1 MMKYEIF
8 KDVVENAVL
17 DYLPPEFQNSEL
29 HLKRVKKVNGMD
41 YDGLVVR
48 KEDTNVCPVI
58 NLTQL
63 YEDYKLSEDI
73 ELVTKN
79 AADIVLMAYDE
90 APENEYQ
97 DVLDEGF
104 RHNIIYEISNTK
116 ANAQRL
122 AGCPTRQLNDLTVS
136 YNICLSDHDGL
147 SKTIMV
153 NNEIAAALGMSETE
167 LFDTAEKNMSRLFEV
182 NVTNLFDYVHGQL
195 KARGMSDEQIS
206 DLLGGDA
213 SRLSDG
219 YPWIVQ
225 NTSNNGATVLLNTE
239 VFKELS
245 DQVEGNLIIIPSS
258 THEVL
263 AMDARMVPDCD
274 DLSAFIQQTN
284 MDVVSPSE
292 RLSNQVYMYDRK
304 ENSIEMVT
312 RNKLDIIPQESK
324 NISYEKNIKP
334 EI

>member
-1 MMKYEIF
+1 MYGQR
-8 KDVVENAVL
+8 KD
-17 DYLPPEFQNSEL
+17 
-29 HLKRVKKVNGMD
+29 
-41 YDGLVVR
+41 
-48 KEDTNVCPVI
+48 
-58 NLTQL
+58 
-63 YEDYKLSEDI
+63 
-73 ELVTKN
+73 
-79 AADIVLMAYDE
+79 
-90 APENEYQ
+90 
-97 DVLDEGF
+97 
-104 RHNIIYEISNTK
+104 
-116 ANAQRL
+116 
-122 AGCPTRQLNDLTVS
+122 
-136 YNICLSDHDGL
+136 
-147 SKTIMV
+147 
-153 NNEIAAALGMSETE
+153 
-167 LFDTAEKNMSRLFEV
+167 
-182 NVTNLFDYVHGQL
+182 
-195 KARGMSDEQIS
+195 RGMSDEQIS

-263 AMDARMVPDCD
+263 AMDARLVPDCD

-284 MDVVSPSE
+284 MDAVSPSE

-312 RNKLDIIPQESK
+312 RNKLDIIPQESRK
-324 NISYEKNIKP
+324 ISYEKNIKP

>member
-29 HLKRVKKVNGMD
+29 YLKRVKRVNGMD

-79 AADIVLMAYDE
+79 AADTVLLAYDV

-97 DVLDEGF
+97 
-104 RHNIIYEISNTK
+104 ISNTK

-167 LFDTAEKNMSRLFEV
+167 LFDTAEKNMARLFEV
-182 NVTNLFDYVHGQL
+182 NVTNLFDYVYGQL

-263 AMDARMVPDCD
+263 AMDARLVPDCD

>member
-1 MMKYEIF
+1 MASF
-8 KDVVENAVL
+8 KD
-17 DYLPPEFQNSEL
+17 
-29 HLKRVKKVNGMD
+29 
-41 YDGLVVR
+41 
-48 KEDTNVCPVI
+48 
-58 NLTQL
+58 
-63 YEDYKLSEDI
+63 
-73 ELVTKN
+73 
-79 AADIVLMAYDE
+79 
-90 APENEYQ
+90 
-97 DVLDEGF
+97 
-104 RHNIIYEISNTK
+104 
-116 ANAQRL
+116 
-122 AGCPTRQLNDLTVS
+122 
-136 YNICLSDHDGL
+136 
-147 SKTIMV
+147 
-153 NNEIAAALGMSETE
+153 
-167 LFDTAEKNMSRLFEV
+167 
-182 NVTNLFDYVHGQL
+182 
-195 KARGMSDEQIS
+195 RGMSDEQIS
-206 DLLGGDA
+206 DLLGGDV

-263 AMDARMVPDCD
+263 AMDARLVPDCD
-274 DLSAFIQQTN
+274 DLSAFIEQTN

>member
-79 AADIVLMAYDE
+79 AADIVLMAYDV
-90 APENEYQ
+90 APVNEYQ

-104 RHNIIYEISNTK
+104 RQNIIYEISNAK

-153 NNEIAAALGMSETE
+153 NNAIAAALGMSETE

-182 NVTNLFDYVHGQL
+182 NVTNLFDYVYGQL
-195 KARGMSDEQIS
+195 KDRGMSDEQIS
-206 DLLGGDA
+206 DLLGGDV

-219 YPWIVQ
+219 YP
-225 NTSNNGATVLLNTE
+225 LNRGKDE
-239 VFKELS
+239 
-245 DQVEGNLIIIPSS
+245 
-258 THEVL
+258 
-263 AMDARMVPDCD
+263 A
-274 DLSAFIQQTN
+274 
-284 MDVVSPSE
+284 
-292 RLSNQVYMYDRK
+292 YDRATK
-304 ENSIEMVT
+304 M
-312 RNKLDIIPQESK
+312 KK
-324 NISYEKNIKP
+324 
-334 EI
+334 

>member
-8 KDVVENAVL
+8 KDIVENAVL

-29 HLKRVKKVNGMD
+29 YLQRVKKVNGMD

-79 AADIVLMAYDE
+79 AADTVLLAYDV

-104 RHNIIYEISNTK
+104 RQNIIYEISNAK

-182 NVTNLFDYVHGQL
+182 NVTNLFDYVYGQL

-206 DLLGGDA
+206 DLLGGNA

-263 AMDARMVPDCD
+263 PWMQGWC
-274 DLSAFIQQTN
+274 QTV
-284 MDVVSPSE
+284 MTF
-292 RLSNQVYMYDRK
+292 RLSYSRQIWMLSVRLK
-304 ENSIEMVT
+304 GSQT
-312 RNKLDIIPQESK
+312 RCICTTGKRTQ
-324 NISYEKNIKP
+324 
-334 EI
+334 

>member
-1 MMKYEIF
+1 
-8 KDVVENAVL
+8 
-17 DYLPPEFQNSEL
+17 
-29 HLKRVKKVNGMD
+29 
-41 YDGLVVR
+41 
-48 KEDTNVCPVI
+48 
-58 NLTQL
+58 
-63 YEDYKLSEDI
+63 
-73 ELVTKN
+73 
-79 AADIVLMAYDE
+79 
-90 APENEYQ
+90 
-97 DVLDEGF
+97 
-104 RHNIIYEISNTK
+104 
-116 ANAQRL
+116 
-122 AGCPTRQLNDLTVS
+122 
-136 YNICLSDHDGL
+136 
-147 SKTIMV
+147 MV
-153 NNEIAAALGMSETE
+153 NNEIAAALGMSEQE
-167 LFDTAEKNMSRLFEV
+167 LFDTAEKNMARLFEV
-182 NVTNLFDYVHGQL
+182 NVTNLFDYVYGQL
-195 KARGMSDEQIS
+195 KARGMSDENIS
-206 DLLGGDA
+206 DLLGGNV
-213 SRLSDG
+213 SSLSDG

-263 AMDARMVPDCD
+263 AMDARLVPDCD

-312 RNKLDIIPQESK
+312 RNKLDIIPQESR

>member
-17 DYLPPEFQNSEL
+17 DYLPPEYQNSEL

-58 NLTQL
+58 NMTQL

-73 ELVTKN
+73 ELVIKN
-79 AADIVLMAYDE
+79 AADIVLMAYDV
-90 APENEYQ
+90 APVNEYQ

-104 RHNIIYEISNTK
+104 RQNIIYEISNAK

-153 NNEIAAALGMSETE
+153 NNEIAAALGMSEQE

-182 NVTNLFDYVHGQL
+182 NIL
-195 KARGMSDEQIS
+195 
-206 DLLGGDA
+206 
-213 SRLSDG
+213 
-219 YPWIVQ
+219 
-225 NTSNNGATVLLNTE
+225 
-239 VFKELS
+239 
-245 DQVEGNLIIIPSS
+245 
-258 THEVL
+258 
-263 AMDARMVPDCD
+263 
-274 DLSAFIQQTN
+274 
-284 MDVVSPSE
+284 
-292 RLSNQVYMYDRK
+292 
-304 ENSIEMVT
+304 
-312 RNKLDIIPQESK
+312 
-324 NISYEKNIKP
+324 
-334 EI
+334 